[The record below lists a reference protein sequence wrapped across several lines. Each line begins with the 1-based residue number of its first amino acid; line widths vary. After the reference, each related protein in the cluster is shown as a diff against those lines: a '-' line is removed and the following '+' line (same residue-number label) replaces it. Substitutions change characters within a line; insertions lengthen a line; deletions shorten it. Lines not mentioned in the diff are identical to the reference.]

1 MSEMIGRRAFL
12 SRTIVASGA
21 AVGFGYSFEEKTL
34 LAHQALDGV
43 ADAKEKPVNGMPKGK
58 IAIEL
63 KVENAWQP
71 IGYLN
76 VDGLLGERLALWRN
90 KRLWYMADDGY
101 LLSGFESRP
110 GVHPW
115 QGEHVGKW
123 LHATTLAHQQIGSKK
138 LAKKLH
144 ETVERLVA
152 AQETNG
158 YLGTYAEKK
167 RFYTVPTNKGSW
179 DVWSHRYNLYGLLTY
194 EHFNPNPRIVS
205 ACEKMGDLLIKTYGP
220 GGVDLTQSG
229 TRKGIS
235 SSTLLESMMMLY
247 ERTQEERFLKFAEHI
262 VACSESNDGL
272 RLMGAMLNEEDV
284 SGPGEGK
291 AYQLMANLLGY
302 VRLYQCTGSEKY
314 LKTAINGWN
323 NIRERHLMTTGGPWS
338 RKMPYTGN
346 KECFARSEDFDPAEV
361 CVETCSTTTWIQL
374 SLHLFE
380 LTGQAKYAE
389 EAEKAVFNHILA
401 AQYGEGVDW
410 CYFTTAN
417 QSFRQ
422 YESRITCC
430 ASSGPRALEMFS
442 QYLVGEMGDG
452 ITLSSLVPGSVSL
465 PSKFG
470 EAHITITGGFPLK
483 PRMEIR
489 FDAANDKT
497 FPISFRI
504 PRGTRLESVQ
514 VNGKTVAPSVT
525 DRGFQ
530 QVTRQWKK
538 RDTVAVA
545 FEYLLDSQIQFGQD
559 GKKWIAFTYGPWA
572 LAQEI
577 KDGLPLEEPFKGLD
591 AQSIDPLSL
600 LCPIEGPEA
609 DPGVRIMGTGITL
622 VPYYMAGSKTTGSRT
637 YFVL

>member
-1 MSEMIGRRAFL
+1 
-12 SRTIVASGA
+12 
-21 AVGFGYSFEEKTL
+21 VGFGYSFEEKTP

-43 ADAKEKPVNGMPKGK
+43 AAAKERPVKGMPKGK
-58 IAIEL
+58 IAIET
-63 KVENAWQP
+63 KVENAWRS
-71 IGYLN
+71 IGYSN
-76 VDGLLGERLALWRN
+76 VGGLLGERLALWRN

-123 LHATTLAHQQIGSKK
+123 LHAATLAHQQTSSKK
-138 LAKKLH
+138 LASKLR

-167 RFYTVPTNKGSW
+167 RFYTVPTDKRSW
-179 DVWSHRYNLYGLLTY
+179 DVWSHRYNLYGLLIY
-194 EHFNPNPRIVS
+194 ERFNPNPRIVS
-205 ACEKMGDLLIKTYGP
+205 TCEKMGDLLIKTYGP
-220 GGVDLTQSG
+220 GGADLTQSG

-262 VACSESNDGL
+262 VTCSERNDGL
-272 RLMGAMLNEEDV
+272 RLMEAMLNEEDV
-284 SGPGEGK
+284 SRPGEGK

-323 NIRERHLMTTGGPWS
+323 NIRELHLMTTGGPWS

-346 KECFARSEDFDPAEV
+346 KECFARSEDFDPEEV
-361 CVETCSTTTWIQL
+361 CVETCSTTTWVQL

-380 LTGQAKYAE
+380 LTGQAKYVG

-401 AQYGEGVDW
+401 AQYGEGLDW

-417 QSFRQ
+417 QSSRR

-442 QYLVGEMGDG
+442 QYLVGEMEDG
-452 ITLSSLVPGSVSL
+452 ITLSSLVPGTLSL

-470 EAHITITGGFPLK
+470 QARITITGGFPLK

-489 FDAANDKT
+489 FDTANDKT
-497 FPISFRI
+497 FLISFRI
-504 PRGTRLESVQ
+504 PRGTRLESVR
-514 VNGKTVAPSVT
+514 VNGKIVAPRVT
-525 DRGFQ
+525 ERGFQ

-538 RDTVAVA
+538 RDTVAVV
-545 FEYLLDSQIQFGQD
+545 FEYLLDSQIQLGQN

-577 KDGLPLEEPFKGLD
+577 QDDLPLVEPFKGLD

-600 LCPIEGPEA
+600 LLPIKGA
-609 DPGVRIMGTGITL
+609 DAEPGVRIKGTRITL
-622 VPYYMAGSKTTGSRT
+622 VPYFVAGSKTTGTRT
-637 YFVL
+637 YFAL

>member
-1 MSEMIGRRAFL
+1 MKRTVRVLSVLIIFGLAAQNWAQQNERRI
-12 SRTIVASGA
+12 SI
-21 AVGFGYSFEEKTL
+21 EKS
-34 LAHQALDGV
+34 
-43 ADAKEKPVNGMPKGK
+43 
-58 IAIEL
+58 
-63 KVENAWQP
+63 AWQP
-71 IGYLN
+71 IGYLD
-76 VDGLLGERLALWRN
+76 VGGLLGERLTLWRN
-90 KRLWYMADDGY
+90 ERLWYMADDGY

-123 LHATTLAHQQIGSKK
+123 LHAATLAHQQTGDRR
-138 LAKKLH
+138 LAKKLR
-144 ETVERLVA
+144 ETAERLVA
-152 AQETNG
+152 AQEANG
-158 YLGTYAEKK
+158 YLGTYAEEK
-167 RFYTVPTNKGSW
+167 RFYTVPVDKRSW

-194 EHFNPNPRIVS
+194 ERFHPDPRIVS
-205 ACEKMGDLLIKTYGP
+205 ACERMGDLLIKTYGP
-220 GGVDLTQSG
+220 GGADLTQSG

-235 SSTLLESMMMLY
+235 SSTLLESIMMLY
-247 ERTQEERFLKFAEHI
+247 ERTQEKRFLRFAEHI
-262 VACSESNDGL
+262 VACSESNNGL

-302 VRLYQCTGSEKY
+302 ARLYQSTGSEKY
-314 LKTAINGWN
+314 LKTAVNGWN
-323 NIRERHLMTTGGPWS
+323 NIRQQHLMTTGGPWS

-346 KECFARSEDFDPAEV
+346 KECFARPEDFDPAKV
-361 CVETCSTTTWIQL
+361 CVETCSTTTWVQL

-380 LTGQAKYAE
+380 ITGQAKYAE

-401 AQYGEGVDW
+401 AQYGEGINW

-417 QSFRQ
+417 QGSRP
-422 YESRITCC
+422 YESKITCC

-442 QYLVGEMGDG
+442 QYLVGEMEAG

-470 EAHITITGGFPLK
+470 NAHITITGGFPIE

-497 FPISFRI
+497 FPICFRT
-504 PRGTRLESVQ
+504 PAGARLKSLQ
-514 VNGKTVAPSVT
+514 VNGKTIVPIAT

-530 QVTRQWKK
+530 QTTRQWKK
-538 RDTVAVA
+538 GDTVAVVL
-545 FEYLLDSQIQFGQD
+545 EYLLDSQILFGQD

-577 KDGLPLEEPFKGLD
+577 QDDLAVEEPFKGLD
-591 AQSIDPLSL
+591 AQSTDPLSL
-600 LCPIEGPEA
+600 LRPIDGLDAEPC
-609 DPGVRIMGTGITL
+609 VRIKGTAIAL
-622 VPYYMAGSKTTGSRT
+622 VPYYMAGSKTTGTRT
-637 YFVL
+637 YFEL

>member
-1 MSEMIGRRAFL
+1 MSKIIGRRAFL

-34 LAHQALDGV
+34 LAHQALDGA
-43 ADAKEKPVNGMPKGK
+43 ADAKEKPVKGIPKGK
-58 IAIEL
+58 IAIEAE
-63 KVENAWQP
+63 VENAWQP
-71 IGYLN
+71 IGYSD
-76 VDGLLGERLALWRN
+76 VGGLLGERLALWRN

-123 LHATTLAHQQIGSKK
+123 LHGATLAHQQTGGKK
-138 LAKKLH
+138 LARKLR

-152 AQETNG
+152 TQETNG

-167 RFYTVPTNKGSW
+167 RFYTVPTNKGGW

-194 EHFNPNPRIVS
+194 ERFNPNTSIVS

-220 GGVDLTQSG
+220 GGADLTQSG

-247 ERTQEERFLKFAEHI
+247 ERTQEDRFLKFAEHI
-262 VACSESNDGL
+262 VSCSERNDGL

-302 VRLYQCTGSEKY
+302 VRLYQCTGNKKY
-314 LKTAINGWN
+314 LKTVINGWN

-361 CVETCSTTTWIQL
+361 CVETCSTTTWVQL
-374 SLHLFE
+374 CLHLFE

-401 AQYGEGVDW
+401 AQYREGVDW

-417 QSFRQ
+417 QSFRK

-442 QYLVGEMGDG
+442 QYLVGEMEDG
-452 ITLSSLVPGSVSL
+452 IALSSLVPGSISL

-470 EAHITITGGFPLK
+470 QAHIAITGGFPLK

-504 PRGTRLESVQ
+504 PRGTRLKSVQ
-514 VNGKTVAPSVT
+514 VNGRTVAPSVT

-530 QVTRQWKK
+530 QVTRKWKK

-577 KDGLPLEEPFKGLD
+577 KDDLPLEEPFKGLD
-591 AQSIDPLSL
+591 VQSIDPLSL
-600 LCPIEGPEA
+600 LWPIEGPEA
-609 DPGVRIMGTGITL
+609 EPGVRIKGTGITL
-622 VPYYMAGSKTTGSRT
+622 IPYYMAGSKTTGSRT
-637 YFVL
+637 YFAL

>member
-21 AVGFGYSFEEKTL
+21 AVGFGYGFKAKTL
-34 LAHQALDGV
+34 LAYQALDGS
-43 ADAKEKPVNGMPKGK
+43 ADAKEKPVNGIPKGK
-58 IAIEL
+58 IAIET
-63 KVENAWQP
+63 KVENAWKP
-71 IGYLN
+71 IGYSK
-76 VDGLLGERLALWRN
+76 VEGLFGERLALWRN
-90 KRLWYMADDGY
+90 ERLWCMADDGY

-123 LHATTLAHQQIGSKK
+123 LHAATLAHQQTGSKK
-138 LAKKLH
+138 LASKLR

-152 AQETNG
+152 AQESNG

-167 RFYTVPTNKGSW
+167 RFYTVPIDKRSW

-194 EHFNPNPRIVS
+194 ERFNPNPRIVS

-220 GGVDLTQSG
+220 EGADLTQSG

-247 ERTQEERFLKFAEHI
+247 ERTQEDRFLEFAEHI
-262 VACSESNDGL
+262 VVCSESNDGL

-302 VRLYQCTGSEKY
+302 VRLYQCTGNEKY
-314 LKTAINGWN
+314 LKTVINGWN

-361 CVETCSTTTWIQL
+361 CVETCSTTTWVQL

-417 QSFRQ
+417 QSSRK

-442 QYLVGEMGDG
+442 QYLVGEMEDG
-452 ITLSSLVPGSVSL
+452 IALSSLVPGSASL
-465 PSKFG
+465 PFKFG
-470 EAHITITGGFPLK
+470 PAHIAITGGFPLK

-514 VNGKTVAPSVT
+514 VNGRTVTPIAT
-525 DRGFQ
+525 DRRFQ
-530 QVTRQWKK
+530 QVTRKWKK

-577 KDGLPLEEPFKGLD
+577 KDDLPLEEPFKGLD

-600 LCPIEGPEA
+600 LWPIEGPEA
-609 DPGVRIMGTGITL
+609 EPGVRIKGTGITL

-637 YFVL
+637 YFAL